1 MKACSALKL
10 SILPFPIIHSPSS
23 VLGLRIQ
30 RTLKNTKRWSS
41 EIPLSVGTSRFFPR
55 RAALPVP
62 STWQVELEEA
72 VRKGNE
78 KFNTMITE
86 QLMAQEDIRRAA
98 EAEAK
103 VTT

>member
-1 MKACSALKL
+1 MPARL
-10 SILPFPIIHSPSS
+10 
-23 VLGLRIQ
+23 VL
-30 RTLKNTKRWSS
+30 
-41 EIPLSVGTSRFFPR
+41 FFAIRPR
-55 RAALPVP
+55 SLGVID
-62 STWQVELEEA
+62 WQMELEEA

-103 VTT
+103 VTKHVYPQNHVLW

>member
-1 MKACSALKL
+1 M
-10 SILPFPIIHSPSS
+10 FENEN
-23 VLGLRIQ
+23 VL
-30 RTLKNTKRWSS
+30 NAD
-41 EIPLSVGTSRFFPR
+41 TSRFFPQH
-55 RAALPVP
+55 AALPP
-62 STWQVELEEA
+62 GTIDWQVELEEA

-103 VTT
+103 VTKQSSRGSTRHP

>member
-1 MKACSALKL
+1 M
-10 SILPFPIIHSPSS
+10 ILQVSENPAVPNPRSEYRHTSLLP
-23 VLGLRIQ
+23 
-30 RTLKNTKRWSS
+30 RTRC
-41 EIPLSVGTSRFFPR
+41 FYC
-55 RAALPVP
+55 AA
-62 STWQVELEEA
+62 TWQVELEEA

-103 VTT
+103 VTTGAL